1 MIRFATSLLVVA
13 VLTLPAVAT
22 AQGAT
27 HHRAHK
33 ASHHHRHVIL
43 LSAMESA
50 EAAARAYWRAP
61 LPCPTGVHVTYPAT
75 LPTPNEVN
83 AGPDQ
88 AALRAGT
95 MEVQAWAAYGDPLC
109 TVHLP
114 AVDWDQ
120 QVLEERGSGID
131 ANYYHLFCDVWVH
144 EIGHFLGHLDEGQTN
159 PASIQYPTIEEGAPN
174 YNSVPECLQGGDDE

>member
-1 MIRFATSLLVVA
+1 MNPLRSMSALAAVVA
-13 VLTLPAVAT
+13 LVFVAP

-27 HHRAHK
+27 HHRVAHK
-33 ASHHHRHVIL
+33 ASHHNRHVIPP
-43 LSAMESA
+43 SAMESA
-50 EAAARAYWRAP
+50 EVAARAYWHTT

-95 MEVQAWAAYGDPLC
+95 MEVQAWAAYRDPTC
-109 TVHLP
+109 TVHMP
-114 AVDWDQ
+114 EVDWDQ
-120 QVLEERGSGID
+120 QVLEEHESGID

-144 EIGHFLGHLDEGQTN
+144 ELGHFLGHLDEGQTN
-159 PASIQYPTIEEGAPN
+159 PASIQYPTIEEGSPN
-174 YNSVPECLQGGDDE
+174 YDSVPECLQIVA